1 LIHDYLGV
9 DIDAV
14 WETIKKDIPALKNK
28 IKKSFK
34 NIELIFA
41 LLVKLLL
48 INSQRFLQFYSDVLH
63 YDRNRK

>member
-1 LIHDYLGV
+1 MIHDYLGV